1 MIRVIIY
8 LNQSVSLES
17 QENDLAIYK
26 GDQGTCLML
35 IMISKIGKG
44 LYKVVIGLLIRTN
57 DTRFNLDNHN
67 VLLETNYDLW
77 A

>member
-1 MIRVIIY
+1 MPYANHDIK
-8 LNQSVSLES
+8 N
-17 QENDLAIYK
+17 
-26 GDQGTCLML
+26 
-35 IMISKIGKG
+35 GKG

-57 DTRFNLDNHN
+57 DTRFNLGNNN

>member
-1 MIRVIIY
+1 MPY
-8 LNQSVSLES
+8 ANHDS
-17 QENDLAIYK
+17 EN
-26 GDQGTCLML
+26 
-35 IMISKIGKG
+35 GKG
-44 LYKVVIGLLIRTN
+44 LYTVVIDLLIRTN

>member
-1 MIRVIIY
+1 
-8 LNQSVSLES
+8 
-17 QENDLAIYK
+17 
-26 GDQGTCLML
+26 ML

-57 DTRFNLDNHN
+57 DTRFNLGNHN